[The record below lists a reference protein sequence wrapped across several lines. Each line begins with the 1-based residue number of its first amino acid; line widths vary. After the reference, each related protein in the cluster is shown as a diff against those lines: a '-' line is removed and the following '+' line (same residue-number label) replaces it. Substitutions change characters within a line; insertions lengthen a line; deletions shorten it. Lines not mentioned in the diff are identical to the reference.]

1 MRELIEIIK
10 GISNIQF
17 LVINSLLTV
26 CLLVRTVFLLVSKM
40 PAKQI
45 YLFTS
50 PVVILL
56 SAYMAIASKTL
67 VSLCLCL
74 IIIFGEVLICSFYLL
89 AHHIHKKIDS
99 DNTKDDLELH

>member
-40 PAKQI
+40 SAKQI

-56 SAYMAIASKTL
+56 SACMAIASKTL
-67 VSLCLCL
+67 ISLCLCL
-74 IIIFGEVLICSFYLL
+74 VLIFGEVFVFTSHFSPSF
-89 AHHIHKKIDS
+89 A
-99 DNTKDDLELH
+99 

>member
-17 LVINSLLTV
+17 LVINSLLAV
-26 CLLVRTVFLLVSKM
+26 CLLVRTVFFLVSKM

-50 PVVILL
+50 PVVIL
-56 SAYMAIASKTL
+56 
-67 VSLCLCL
+67 
-74 IIIFGEVLICSFYLL
+74 
-89 AHHIHKKIDS
+89 
-99 DNTKDDLELH
+99 